1 MVALLIAFG
10 VLGGIGVLLM
20 VVLLRRGTGRT
31 ETADG
36 LLVEQEALRRA
47 RHDRVSFGTTAVHN
61 STPTASDSYRR
72 RDVRP

>member
-10 VLGGIGVLLM
+10 VFGGIGVLLT

-31 ETADG
+31 ETAEG

-47 RHDRVSFGTTAVHN
+47 HHDRVSFGTTAVHN
-61 STPTASDSYRR
+61 STPMASDSYRR

>member
-10 VLGGIGVLLM
+10 VLGGIGVLLT

-31 ETADG
+31 ETAEG
-36 LLVEQEALRRA
+36 LLLEQQALRQA

-61 STPTASDSYRR
+61 STPTAGDSYVRR
-72 RDVRP
+72 GGRP